1 MKTLGVVG
9 LGLIGG
15 SLVKSYE
22 RSEDWKIYGYD
33 RDSRI
38 TQLALLAEDIE
49 EELTADNIG
58 DVDLLLL
65 AVYPQ
70 AAVEYLQ
77 EMAKYISKDTLVID
91 CCGVKRSVCEPCFK
105 IAKEYGFTYVGGH
118 PMAGRHSSGYKFSR
132 EDLFDGQPMVIVP
145 ERYDD
150 IDEFSRIKEM
160 LSPAGFGSIS
170 ITTAEKHDQV
180 IAFTSQLAHVVSNAY
195 MKSPRAKRHKG
206 FSAGSYRD
214 LTRVARL
221 NEVMWSELFLDNGD
235 NLAEELDHLIESLQE
250 YRDCIRNG
258 DRERLE
264 EILAEG
270 SRIKVEIDGTGEN

>member
-1 MKTLGVVG
+1 
-9 LGLIGG
+9 
-15 SLVKSYE
+15 
-22 RSEDWKIYGYD
+22 
-33 RDSRI
+33 
-38 TQLALLAEDIE
+38 
-49 EELTADNIG
+49 
-58 DVDLLLL
+58 
-65 AVYPQ
+65 
-70 AAVEYLQ
+70 
-77 EMAKYISKDTLVID
+77 
-91 CCGVKRSVCEPCFK
+91 
-105 IAKEYGFTYVGGH
+105 
-118 PMAGRHSSGYKFSR
+118 MAGRHSSGYKFSR

-180 IAFTSQLAHVVSNAY
+180 IAFTSQFAHVVSNAY
-195 MKSPRAKRHKG
+195 MKSPRAKKHKG

-250 YRDCIRNG
+250 YRDCIRRG
-258 DRERLE
+258 DREKLE